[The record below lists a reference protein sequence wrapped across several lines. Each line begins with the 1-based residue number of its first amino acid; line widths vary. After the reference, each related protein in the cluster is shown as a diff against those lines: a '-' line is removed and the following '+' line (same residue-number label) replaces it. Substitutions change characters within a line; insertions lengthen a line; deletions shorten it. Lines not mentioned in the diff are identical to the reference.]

1 MKIRP
6 VGAELFHAKA
16 LTDGRTERQ
25 RLKDGQIWRSYV
37 FFEILRIC
45 LKGDMSGRCGTLK
58 SQIICTNVK
67 MNLLKQIEENK
78 IAIISIIRPKV

>member
-1 MKIRP
+1 
-6 VGAELFHAKA
+6 
-16 LTDGRTERQ
+16 
-25 RLKDGQIWRSYV
+25 
-37 FFEILRIC
+37 
-45 LKGDMSGRCGTLK
+45 MSGRCGTLK